1 MYEVPRQDA
10 RPGCRD
16 VWVITLAV
24 FAVILP
30 IVGAIIAILGAL
42 TATFVLFT
50 IHPALALIPIALTAA
65 AIFAFARWERERF
78 KPPGL

>member
-1 MYEVPRQDA
+1 MFEVPKQDA

-30 IVGAIIAILGAL
+30 IVGVVIAILGAL

-50 IHPALALIPIALTAA
+50 VHPALALIPIVVVAA
-65 AIFAFARWERERF
+65 VIFAFARWERERF

>member
-16 VWVITLAV
+16 VWVISLAV

-30 IVGAIIAILGAL
+30 ILGVIITLLSAV
-42 TATFVLFT
+42 TAAFILFT
-50 IHPALALIPIALTAA
+50 IQPALALIPIAVVTAG
-65 AIFAFARWERERF
+65 IFAFVRWERGRF

>member
-1 MYEVPRQDA
+1 MYEVPKQDA

-30 IVGAIIAILGAL
+30 IVGVIIALLGAL
-42 TATFVLFT
+42 IATFVLLT

-65 AIFAFARWERERF
+65 AIFAFMRWERQRF

>member
-1 MYEVPRQDA
+1 MYEVPRQEA
-10 RPGCRD
+10 KPGCRD

-30 IVGAIIAILGAL
+30 ILGAIIALLSAV
-42 TATFVLFT
+42 TAAFVLFT
-50 IHPALALIPIALTAA
+50 IHPALALIPILVVTAG
-65 AIFAFARWERERF
+65 IFAFARWERERF

>member
-1 MYEVPRQDA
+1 MYEVPKQDA

-16 VWVITLAV
+16 VWVLTLAV

-30 IVGAIIAILGAL
+30 IVGVIIALLGAI

-65 AIFAFARWERERF
+65 AIYAFARWDRGRF

>member
-10 RPGCRD
+10 QPGCRD

-30 IVGAIIAILGAL
+30 ILGAIIALLSAV
-42 TATFVLFT
+42 TAAFVLFT
-50 IHPALALIPIALTAA
+50 IHPALALIPILVVTAG
-65 AIFAFARWERERF
+65 IFAFVRWEREHF
-78 KPPGL
+78 KPPGP

>member
-10 RPGCRD
+10 QPGCRD

-30 IVGAIIAILGAL
+30 IVGVVIAILGAL

-50 IHPALALIPIALTAA
+50 VHPALALIPIVVVAA
-65 AIFAFARWERERF
+65 VIFVFARWERERF